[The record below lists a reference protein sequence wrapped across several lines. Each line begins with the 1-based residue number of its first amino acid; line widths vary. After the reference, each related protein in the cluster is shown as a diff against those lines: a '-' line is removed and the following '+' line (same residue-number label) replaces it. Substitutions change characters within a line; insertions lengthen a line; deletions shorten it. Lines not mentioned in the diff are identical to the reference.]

1 MSIGSMMLSNHLIL
15 WQSLLLLPLIFP
27 SIKVLSNEL
36 ALDIRWQKCWIF
48 SISPSNEHSRLILFR
63 IDWFYLLAVQGIFSL
78 SQEPSPASQFESINI
93 STLRL
98 LYGSTL
104 TSMTTRKT
112 IALTIWTSV
121 NKLMSQQSD
130 VTV

>member
-48 SISPSNEHSRLILFR
+48 SISPSDEHSRLILFR

-78 SQEPSPASQFESINI
+78 SQEPSPASQFESISF
-93 STLRL
+93 STLSR

-104 TSMTTRKT
+104 TSVHDYWKNHSFDYMD
-112 IALTIWTSV
+112 LC
-121 NKLMSQQSD
+121 QQTD
-130 VTV
+130 VSAK